1 MTYDANH
8 TDVSWLYSS
17 NSPIRLLGFCI
28 SLTHLCCAADIKIHQ
43 PIAIEVPIL
52 NMSRIQ
58 QDWLL
63 PLIEQDDDFREHFY
77 NDDKSLEPDY
87 NPLPTT
93 IHFGEYKMKKI
104 YQFDCTNGISITIDQ
119 FQLDPNQVIIKV
131 HNNDNV
137 MLLQFDKDEFHD
149 LCGMRFN
156 IDYPI
161 LPAKPELS
169 LVA

>member
-1 MTYDANH
+1 
-8 TDVSWLYSS
+8 
-17 NSPIRLLGFCI
+17 
-28 SLTHLCCAADIKIHQ
+28 
-43 PIAIEVPIL
+43 
-52 NMSRIQ
+52 MSRIQ
-58 QDWLL
+58 QDYLL
-63 PLIEQDDDFREHFY
+63 PRIEQEDEFREHFY

-87 NPLPTT
+87 NPLPITT

>member
-1 MTYDANH
+1 
-8 TDVSWLYSS
+8 
-17 NSPIRLLGFCI
+17 
-28 SLTHLCCAADIKIHQ
+28 
-43 PIAIEVPIL
+43 
-52 NMSRIQ
+52 MSRIQ
-58 QDWLL
+58 QDYLL
-63 PLIEQDDDFREHFY
+63 PRIEQDNGFRKRFHSDDQ
-77 NDDKSLEPDY
+77 SLEPDY

-93 IHFGEYKMKKI
+93 IHLGETTMKKI
-104 YQFDCTNGISITIDQ
+104 YQFDCNNGISITIDQ

-149 LCGMRFN
+149 LCSMRFS

-161 LPAKPELS
+161 IPAKPDLS